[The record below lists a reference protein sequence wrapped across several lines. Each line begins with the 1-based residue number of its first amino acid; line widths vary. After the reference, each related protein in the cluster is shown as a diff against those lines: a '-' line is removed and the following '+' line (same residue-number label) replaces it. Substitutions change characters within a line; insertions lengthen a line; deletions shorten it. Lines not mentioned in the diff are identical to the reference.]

1 MTNFLIVLYAISLVY
16 FTIAERFRTYAWL
29 IGFQG
34 LLLFAISFF
43 ELNSINTLNL
53 VFIFAETILFK
64 SIVIPWLLYRIIV
77 QTNETCIHKYSL
89 AGYYSVILSSGLL
102 MMSYLVGY
110 VLKNTVIDRIYF
122 TVALFAMFMGIL
134 FIITH
139 KKIFSH
145 LVGFLILE
153 NAVFLFSIAIGNE
166 MPMLINTGI
175 LLDIFIS
182 MLILGS
188 FMSKIGSQ
196 MQNLETDNLTSLK
209 D

>member
-1 MTNFLIVLYAISLVY
+1 MTNFLIVLYALSLVY
-16 FTIAERFRTYAWL
+16 FTISERFRTYAWL
-29 IGFQG
+29 VGFQG

-43 ELNSINTLNL
+43 ELNSIDTLNL
-53 VFIFAETILFK
+53 IFIFAETIVFK
-64 SIVIPWLLYRIIV
+64 TIVVPWLLYRIIS
-77 QTNETCIHKYSL
+77 QTNDNCIHKYAL
-89 AGYYSVILSSGLL
+89 PGYYTVILAAVLL
-102 MMSYLVGY
+102 LMSYLVGY
-110 VLKNTVIDRIYF
+110 VLKNPVIDRIYF
-122 TVALFAMFMGIL
+122 TVGLFAMFMGIL

-145 LVGFLILE
+145 LIGFLIVE
-153 NAVFLFSIAIGNE
+153 NAVFLFSIAIGSE

-182 MLILGS
+182 ILILGS

-196 MQNLETDNLTSLK
+196 MQNLETGNLTMLK